1 MTDKN
6 QTLFTI
12 EFKQNERGSYV
23 MEKFRVYDGF
33 IELPMGIQHKLINE
47 VMIELGESPVY
58 TGREKLSLN

>member
-12 EFKQNERGSYV
+12 EFKQNEQGSFN
-23 MEKFRVYDGF
+23 MEKFHVYDGF
-33 IELPMGIQHKLINE
+33 LELPLGIQHKLINE
-47 VMIELGESPVY
+47 VMTELGESPVY

>member
-12 EFKQNERGSYV
+12 EFKQNEQGNYS
-23 MEKFRVYDGF
+23 MNKFHFYDGF
-33 IELPMGIQHKLINE
+33 LELSLGIQHKLINE